1 MIRQRALSAAVF
13 VPPLLIVLALG
24 EPWFAAL
31 IAVFVAVAAWEAVR
45 LVRAVGYPAIPAL
58 GVAGA
63 LAVAADMAATTQLR
77 TYADLVVA
85 AVLIVAA
92 MAAFTEKDTKVG
104 FGAWVGTAF
113 VATYVGMLGALVRLG
128 QIAPPFAGS
137 APPEQLSA
145 AGQWVQVTGPV
156 AGSSAVDQLGAER
169 AWILLVILLVWAFDT
184 GAYCAGVALGKRKF
198 LVHISPSKSYWG
210 LFGGLVAVTAVAVAG
225 LWQLGQ
231 PPLMGLLLG
240 PLIGAAAQAG
250 DLAES
255 MLKRAAGAK
264 DSGGL
269 IPGHGGMLDRVDSF
283 LFAAPVAAI
292 FVTGLVR

>member
-1 MIRQRALSAAVF
+1 MIRQRALSATIF
-13 VPPLLIVLALG
+13 VPPLLIVLAFG

-45 LVRAVGYPAIPAL
+45 LVRAAGYPAISAL

-63 LAVAADMAATTQLR
+63 LAVAADVAATTQLR
-77 TYADLVVA
+77 PYADLLVA

-92 MAAFTEKDTKVG
+92 IAAFVEKDTRVG
-104 FGAWVGTAF
+104 FGAWIGTAF

-137 APPEQLSA
+137 APSGQLGA
-145 AGQWVQVTGPV
+145 VAQVTGPV
-156 AGSSAVDQLGAER
+156 AGSTAVDQLGAER

-184 GAYCAGVALGKRKF
+184 GAYCLGVALGKRKF

-231 PPLMGLLLG
+231 PPLVGLLLG
-240 PLIGAAAQAG
+240 PLVGAAAQAG

-264 DSGGL
+264 DSGSL

-292 FVTGLVR
+292 FVTALVR

>member
-1 MIRQRALSAAVF
+1 
-13 VPPLLIVLALG
+13 
-24 EPWFAAL
+24 
-31 IAVFVAVAAWEAVR
+31 
-45 LVRAVGYPAIPAL
+45 VRAAGYPAIPAL

-77 TYADLVVA
+77 TYADLLVA
-85 AVLIVAA
+85 AVLVVTGI
-92 MAAFTEKDTKVG
+92 AAFAEKDTRVG
-104 FGAWVGTAF
+104 FGAWIGTAF

-128 QIAPPFAGS
+128 QVAPPFAGS
-137 APPEQLSA
+137 APSGQLSA
-145 AGQWVQVTGPV
+145 V
-156 AGSSAVDQLGAER
+156 AQLGAER

-184 GAYCAGVALGKRKF
+184 GAYCVGITLGKRKF

-210 LFGGLVAVTAVAVAG
+210 MFGGLVAVTAVAVAG

-240 PLIGAAAQAG
+240 PLVGVAAQAG

-283 LFAAPVAAI
+283 IFAAPVAAI
-292 FVTGLVR
+292 FVTALAR